1 MITTYSIKGFNIS
14 ETDEKAVRAAKYDY
28 INQLNYSG
36 SYYRSIRVLSGMF
49 NEIFELFNT
58 DKEKSFDLNEHH
70 EISAFDVPKFTSF
83 SEKFFSDLKKS
94 NVSNDTFK
102 FFKKFVNEYINILD
116 EHSKS
121 IRKER
126 EQTTA

>member
-1 MITTYSIKGFNIS
+1 MITTYSIKGFKIS

-70 EISAFDVPKFTSF
+70 EISVFDVPKFTSF
-83 SEKFFSDLKKS
+83 SERFFSDLKKS
-94 NVSNDTFK
+94 NVSDDTFE
-102 FFKKFVNEYINILD
+102 FFKNFVNEYINVLD
-116 EHSKS
+116 EHSKH
-121 IRKER
+121 IREKR
-126 EQTTA
+126 EQQTA